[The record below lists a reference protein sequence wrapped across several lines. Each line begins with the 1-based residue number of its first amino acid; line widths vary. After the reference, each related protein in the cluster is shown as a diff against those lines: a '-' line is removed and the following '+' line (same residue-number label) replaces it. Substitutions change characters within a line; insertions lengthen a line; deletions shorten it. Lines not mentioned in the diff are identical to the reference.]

1 MISGIFLGLK
11 AYLKGTD
18 YYLRPFVL
26 KYFLIS
32 GIISLSVFLAL
43 SSVIYGY
50 GDNLGLSI
58 ANKISGQA
66 IQSGILESIISIFSR
81 LALWIIVILIFKYI
95 ILIIVAPIMSVLSE
109 KIEYYETGRP
119 MDSSLSIKTQ
129 LYLIF
134 RGTRLAVSNL
144 SREIFITVILLFI
157 SLIPGAIVITTPMI
171 FLVQSYYAG
180 FGNMDFFMERHL
192 NNRDS
197 RRFVSNNKG
206 VAVANGAVFLLLI
219 LVPFVGVF
227 VAPTFATIAATLSGI
242 ELLDEY

>member
-1 MISGIFLGLK
+1 
-11 AYLKGTD
+11 
-18 YYLRPFVL
+18 
-26 KYFLIS
+26 
-32 GIISLSVFLAL
+32 
-43 SSVIYGY
+43 
-50 GDNLGLSI
+50 
-58 ANKISGQA
+58 
-66 IQSGILESIISIFSR
+66 
-81 LALWIIVILIFKYI
+81 
-95 ILIIVAPIMSVLSE
+95 
-109 KIEYYETGRP
+109 
-119 MDSSLSIKTQ
+119 
-129 LYLIF
+129 
-134 RGTRLAVSNL
+134 
-144 SREIFITVILLFI
+144 
-157 SLIPGAIVITTPMI
+157 MI